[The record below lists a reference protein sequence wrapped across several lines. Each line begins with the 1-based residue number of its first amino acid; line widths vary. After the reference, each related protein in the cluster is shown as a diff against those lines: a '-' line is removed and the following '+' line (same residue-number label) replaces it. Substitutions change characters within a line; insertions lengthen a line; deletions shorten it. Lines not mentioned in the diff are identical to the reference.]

1 MKAELGRIL
10 DKENIGKEI
19 RELWQLKK
27 PQILAALK
35 KNSYRAVNN
44 IVVKMDNCEATDER
58 GNLI

>member
-27 PQILAALK
+27 PQIMAALK
-35 KNSYRAVNN
+35 KNNCRTVNN
-44 IVVKMDNCEATDER
+44 ILVKMDDCEVTDER
-58 GNLI
+58 GNLK